1 MTDSCKPI
9 HDILDEAGVPPSDLL
24 RRVSWLVKEAASSR
38 EERDKARD
46 AYASAVGPDG
56 ATTMALDAINEL
68 VGCGDWEYPG
78 QLVRDVQKVK
88 GERDAALAEIK
99 KLREAGR

>member
-1 MTDSCKPI
+1 MTVYDQL
-9 HDILDEAGVPPSDLL
+9 HAALDEAGVPPSGVLVE
-24 RRVSWLVKEAASSR
+24 RIRWLA